1 MKTFYC
7 YHCGHQVFF
16 PNTQCE
22 HCGALL
28 GYVPDEQDMGTFF
41 PLQDNQALWQ
51 SQNPQHAGQLYKP
64 CLNYR
69 QHNVCNWMLHAG
81 DAAAYCVSCQ
91 LTRVI
96 PNLQEGSNLLYWS
109 RLEAAKRRFLY
120 LLQQLNLMPTPKL
133 HDDDMH
139 GMAFDFLSAS
149 EQTPVLT
156 GHEYGLITIN
166 VAEADSSYREWTR
179 ESMHEPYRTLLGH
192 FRHESGHYFFDHLI
206 EETPWLP
213 QFRALFGDES
223 RNYAEALAQHYE
235 FGAPLDWQQHY
246 VSSYASMHPW
256 EDWAETWAH
265 YLHMM
270 DTLDTAYHSGLNV
283 QPYHLF
289 EPAMQFAEPPLGAWD
304 FDQTLANWFALSY
317 VLNAL
322 NRSMGL
328 ADAYPF
334 ALSQPVLDKL
344 RFIHQVVLAAGAA
357 QQS

>member
-22 HCGALL
+22 QCGALL
-28 GYVPDEQDMGTFF
+28 GYLSDEQDMGTFF
-41 PLQDNQALWQ
+41 VVPDQPELWQ
-51 SQNPQHAGQLYKP
+51 SQNPRHEISLYKP
-64 CLNYR
+64 CFNYR
-69 QHNVCNWMLHAG
+69 QHNVCNWMLHAH
-81 DAAAYCVSCQ
+81 DPAIYCASCQ

-96 PNLQEGSNLLYWS
+96 PDLHEGSNMLYWS

-120 LLQQLNLMPTPKL
+120 LLQQLQLMPRPKQ
-133 HDDDMH
+133 HDDDIH

-149 EQTPVLT
+149 GYETVIT
-156 GHEYGLITIN
+156 GHLSGLITMN

-206 EETPWLP
+206 EDTPWLV
-213 QFRALFGDES
+213 QFRSLFGDENLS
-223 RNYAEALAQHYE
+223 YGDALERHYE
-235 FGAPLDWQQHY
+235 FGPPLDWQQYY
-246 VSSYASMHPW
+246 VSSYASVHAW

-270 DTLDTAYHSGLNV
+270 DTLDTAYHSGLNM
-283 QPYHLF
+283 QPYNRF
-289 EPAMQFAEPPLGAWD
+289 EPAMQFDAPPLDTQD
-304 FDQTLANWFALSY
+304 FDQNLANWFSLTY

-334 ALSQPVLDKL
+334 ALSQPVLEKL
-344 RFIHQVVLAAGAA
+344 RFIHQVVLNAAGK
-357 QQS
+357 QG